1 MTDFGN
7 TGTQVTPNVEQKEI
21 NMVRDVFERM
31 ANAIVGMSE
40 ASATIASIKA
50 ELESLKAEIEATR
63 ARNRELDDMVAH
75 VRRERDEAIR
85 ERDEQKRRADDILRN
100 NENTYA
106 ELQVVRSD
114 LTNAH
119 EELVIVKRD
128 RDDHGMK
135 VLELEDKLKAAE
147 ADLENLRAHRDS
159 MERQRDY
166 ALREKDE
173 ANAMLAKAKE
183 ALGCQ

>member
-85 ERDEQKRRADDILRN
+85 ERDETMQRLNSSTEGWEMSIREVQGL
-100 NENTYA
+100 
-106 ELQVVRSD
+106 RSD
-114 LTNAH
+114 LEAVQAD
-119 EELVIVKRD
+119 LVVARRD

-135 VLELEDKLKAAE
+135 VLELEDKLKATEVERSAAVDDRNYWKNRYESAMRE
-147 ADLENLRAHRDS
+147 ADEA
-159 MERQRDY
+159 
-166 ALREKDE
+166 KDR
-173 ANAMLAKAKE
+173 LSKAKE